1 MEEKKENNFLV
12 VKHNSLINFKT
23 KTSYTLNQFK
33 MVCFLV
39 SHIKPEDK
47 DFQLKRISIKDLGL
61 SAIDSKNHKKL
72 SEEFLELMSNPFRLP
87 NNENQKKKT
96 WVNWFSSFS
105 YEEGIIEYKFDP
117 LLKPF
122 LLQLKDTFTTYQ
134 LKNILSL
141 KSIYSIR
148 MYELLNQ
155 YKVIGKRT
163 IEIEELKTLLN
174 IPDSYK
180 NNDISRLIKSIK
192 KELTSKSD
200 LTFDF
205 EVIKESRQFK
215 IFEFTIKYNKK
226 ENLEPNKILNVKDK
240 LKILKLEDQ

>member
-23 KTSYTLNQFK
+23 KTSYTLNQLK
-33 MVCFLV
+33 LVCYLV
-39 SHIKPEDK
+39 SNIKPEDK
-47 DFQLKRISIKDLGL
+47 GFKLKRICIKDLGL

-72 SEEFLELMSNPFRLP
+72 SGEFLELMCNPFKLP
-87 NNENQKKKT
+87 DKKT

-122 LLQLKDTFTTYQ
+122 LLQLKDNFATYQ

-141 KSIYSIR
+141 KSTYSIR

-192 KELTSKSD
+192 KELTSKTD

-205 EVIKESRQFK
+205 DVIKESRQFK
-215 IFEFTIKYNKK
+215 SFEFTIKYNKK
-226 ENLEPNKILNVKDK
+226 ENLEANKILNVKDK
-240 LKILKLEDQ
+240 IKSLKI

>member
-1 MEEKKENNFLV
+1 
-12 VKHNSLINFKT
+12 
-23 KTSYTLNQFK
+23 
-33 MVCFLV
+33 
-39 SHIKPEDK
+39 
-47 DFQLKRISIKDLGL
+47 
-61 SAIDSKNHKKL
+61 
-72 SEEFLELMSNPFRLP
+72 
-87 NNENQKKKT
+87 
-96 WVNWFSSFS
+96 
-105 YEEGIIEYKFDP
+105 
-117 LLKPF
+117 
-122 LLQLKDTFTTYQ
+122 
-134 LKNILSL
+134 
-141 KSIYSIR
+141 

-215 IFEFTIKYNKK
+215 SFEFTIKYNKK
-226 ENLEPNKILNVKDK
+226 ENLEANKILNVKDK
-240 LKILKLEDQ
+240 IKSLKI

>member
-1 MEEKKENNFLV
+1 MIEKGNNY
-12 VKHNSLINFKT
+12 SLLKDDL
-23 KTSYTLNQFK
+23 LNLLQ
-33 MVCFLV
+33 
-39 SHIKPEDK
+39 
-47 DFQLKRISIKDLGL
+47 
-61 SAIDSKNHKKL
+61 
-72 SEEFLELMSNPFRLP
+72 NPFQIP
-87 NNENQKKKT
+87 NDGGYT
-96 WVNWFSSFS
+96 NWFTYLR
-105 YEEGIIEYKFDP
+105 YESGVIEYKFES
-117 LLKPF
+117 LLKPY
-122 LLQLKDTFTTYQ
+122 LLNLKDNFTSYQ

-141 KSIYSIR
+141 KSAYSIR

-155 YKVIGKRT
+155 YKVIGRRT

-215 IFEFTIKYNKK
+215 SFEFTIKYNKK
-226 ENLEPNKILNVKDK
+226 ENQEPNKSLSVKDK

>member
-1 MEEKKENNFLV
+1 LV
-12 VKHNSLINFKT
+12 CYLISN
-23 KTSYTLNQFK
+23 
-33 MVCFLV
+33 
-39 SHIKPEDK
+39 IKPEDK
-47 DFQLKRISIKDLGL
+47 GFQLKRICIKDLGL
-61 SAIDSKNHKKL
+61 SSIDSKNHKKL
-72 SEEFLELMSNPFRLP
+72 SEEFLELMKNPFRLP
-87 NNENQKKKT
+87 DNERPKKKT

-105 YEEGIIEYKFDP
+105 YEEGVIEYKFDP

-122 LLQLKDTFTTYQ
+122 LLQLKNNFATYQ

-141 KSIYSIR
+141 KSAYSIR

-215 IFEFTIKYNKK
+215 SFEFTIKYNKK
-226 ENLEPNKILNVKDK
+226 ENQEPNKSLNVKDK
-240 LKILKLEDQ
+240 IKSLKI

>member
-1 MEEKKENNFLV
+1 
-12 VKHNSLINFKT
+12 
-23 KTSYTLNQFK
+23 
-33 MVCFLV
+33 
-39 SHIKPEDK
+39 
-47 DFQLKRISIKDLGL
+47 
-61 SAIDSKNHKKL
+61 
-72 SEEFLELMSNPFRLP
+72 MSNPFRLP

-215 IFEFTIKYNKK
+215 SFEFTIKYNKK
-226 ENLEPNKILNVKDK
+226 ENLEANKILNVKDK
-240 LKILKLEDQ
+240 IKSLKI

>member
-134 LKNILSL
+134 LKNILS
-141 KSIYSIR
+141 
-148 MYELLNQ
+148 
-155 YKVIGKRT
+155 
-163 IEIEELKTLLN
+163 
-174 IPDSYK
+174 
-180 NNDISRLIKSIK
+180 
-192 KELTSKSD
+192 
-200 LTFDF
+200 
-205 EVIKESRQFK
+205 
-215 IFEFTIKYNKK
+215 
-226 ENLEPNKILNVKDK
+226 
-240 LKILKLEDQ
+240 

>member
-163 IEIEELKTLLN
+163 IEIEELKALLY
-174 IPDSYK
+174 IPESYK
-180 NNDISRLIKSIK
+180 NNDITKLLENIKE
-192 KELTSKSD
+192 ELTLKTD
-200 LTFDF
+200 LTFNF
-205 EVIKESRQFK
+205 EVFK
-215 IFEFTIKYNKK
+215 KQQKLNEVKFTIQHNKK
-226 ENLEPNKILNVKDK
+226 ETKSLSVKDK
-240 LKILKLEDQ
+240 IKSLKV

>member
-1 MEEKKENNFLV
+1 MLV
-12 VKHNSLINFKT
+12 DRWGKPAHVRRGVFYL
-23 KTSYTLNQFK
+23 FK

-215 IFEFTIKYNKK
+215 SFEFTIKYNKK
-226 ENLEPNKILNVKDK
+226 ENLEANKSLNVKDK
-240 LKILKLEDQ
+240 IKSLKI

>member
-1 MEEKKENNFLV
+1 
-12 VKHNSLINFKT
+12 
-23 KTSYTLNQFK
+23 
-33 MVCFLV
+33 
-39 SHIKPEDK
+39 
-47 DFQLKRISIKDLGL
+47 
-61 SAIDSKNHKKL
+61 
-72 SEEFLELMSNPFRLP
+72 
-87 NNENQKKKT
+87 
-96 WVNWFSSFS
+96 
-105 YEEGIIEYKFDP
+105 
-117 LLKPF
+117 
-122 LLQLKDTFTTYQ
+122 
-134 LKNILSL
+134 
-141 KSIYSIR
+141 

-215 IFEFTIKYNKK
+215 SFEFTIKYNKK

-240 LKILKLEDQ
+240 IKSLKI